1 VDFDF
6 QHDELLAEVPYCLG
20 EILGRA
26 LEPKE
31 AVAWLGQPS
40 VARFMVRRLG
50 TFFVGIPFFAF
61 AAFWTFMATS
71 GFMAHGQLG
80 KSAFSWF
87 FVLWGGMFMTIGAG
101 MLLSPLWSWWL
112 ARHTLYAITDRRAL
126 LIEAPWR
133 RRIQSFMGER
143 LLNLVRVED
152 GYGRGDIIF
161 ERLPIR
167 GSRGRTTIQEIGFFG
182 LENVKHIEDLL
193 RATVDRVPRTD
204 SRLSG
209 FLRKD

>member
-1 VDFDF
+1 
-6 QHDELLAEVPYCLG
+6 
-20 EILGRA
+20 
-26 LEPKE
+26 
-31 AVAWLGQPS
+31 
-40 VARFMVRRLG
+40 
-50 TFFVGIPFFAF
+50 
-61 AAFWTFMATS
+61 
-71 GFMAHGQLG
+71 
-80 KSAFSWF
+80 
-87 FVLWGGMFMTIGAG
+87 MTIGAG

-143 LLNLVRVED
+143 LLNLIRVED

-161 ERLPIR
+161 EKLPIR
-167 GSRGRTTIQEIGFFG
+167 GSRGRTIIQEIGFFG
-182 LENVKHIEDLL
+182 LDDVNHLEQLL
-193 RATVDRVPRTD
+193 RATVDRDPRTD